1 MIDLLSL
8 MLVIS
13 GTILL
18 ILSVAALIVEIFK
31 RR

>member
-1 MIDLLSL
+1 MDLISL

-18 ILSVAALIVEIFK
+18 IFTTAALIVEILK
-31 RR
+31 KK

>member
-1 MIDLLSL
+1 MIDLISL
-8 MLVIS
+8 MLVFI

-18 ILSVAALIVEIFK
+18 IVTTAVLVIMIMK